1 MCPQTTIKVT
11 GRQGMTTNGWT
22 TPFLSLDACH
32 WGRSPAQTTPT
43 YFFFGEFQMVCTREL
58 PPPELYLIF

>member
-11 GRQGMTTNGWT
+11 GRQMGV
-22 TPFLSLDACH
+22 LSLDACH